1 MAAKKKTF
9 QRPVVGEPEKYKGRK
24 IEARFCG
31 PDLLCYVD
39 GQDVGQFH
47 LNVEAAKRAGR
58 LYIDQCEREANK

>member
-1 MAAKKKTF
+1 MAF
-9 QRPVVGEPEKYKGRK
+9 QRPLVGAPEAYKGRK

-39 GQDVGQFH
+39 GSGVGQFY

-58 LYIDQCEREANK
+58 LHIDLCEKEANKKEARK